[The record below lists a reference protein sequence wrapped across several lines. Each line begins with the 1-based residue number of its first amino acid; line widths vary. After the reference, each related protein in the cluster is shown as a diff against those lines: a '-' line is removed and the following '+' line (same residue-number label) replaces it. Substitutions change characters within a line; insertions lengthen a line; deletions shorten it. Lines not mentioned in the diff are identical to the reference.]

1 MHDISPDEF
10 SRLRPI
16 TPGYVKKSIQLFF
29 HKKTRRYHSN
39 VKNLMVAKK
48 IAVYKLFIIFY
59 ENVLDMTRR
68 ILLVSCLLLFALACA
83 GCLSAPWDSDTVK
96 IDEQFAPSTSGSG
109 IPSRITPYPVSTIVP
124 TYAPGYAA
132 DLEADQKIIRTG
144 SLNLEVENVSSTLDP
159 LKRIA
164 ALHGGYIGSMSV
176 NTQYGNRLYAS
187 LIIRIPAGEFDG
199 TVSDIKAL
207 GTLKSESLSADDV
220 TEEYVDL
227 QARRNALASQ
237 LVQYNRIMERAENV
251 SEILEVQVQIERVQV
266 ELDSIDGRLKY
277 LDNRIDYGTITVTLV
292 EPEPVGRGEEFSLV
306 SVLNEGIQGFLAV
319 TGGLIIILIS
329 IIPLILLGI
338 IAYILY
344 WIWRKRKGAK
354 KTTSGEKKREGNP
367 PGP

>member
-1 MHDISPDEF
+1 
-10 SRLRPI
+10 
-16 TPGYVKKSIQLFF
+16 
-29 HKKTRRYHSN
+29 
-39 VKNLMVAKK
+39 MVAKK

-354 KTTSGEKKREGNP
+354 KTTSGKKKREGNP

>member
-1 MHDISPDEF
+1 
-10 SRLRPI
+10 
-16 TPGYVKKSIQLFF
+16 
-29 HKKTRRYHSN
+29 
-39 VKNLMVAKK
+39 MVAKK

-109 IPSRITPYPVSTIVP
+109 IPSRITPFPVSTIVP

-159 LKRIA
+159 LKQIA
-164 ALHGGYIGSMSV
+164 ALHSGYIGSMSV

-187 LIIRIPAGEFDG
+187 LTIRIPAGEFDG